1 MQFLQFCKKRGI
13 FDDIQKLVEVLF
25 PIKDAILS
33 LKRNNANLADCYI
46 NLLQVVASIKKM
58 DQNDY
63 KVMTNIFTYVTIGIL
78 VTPSEFDNLIELA
91 GELWKEWGHK
101 RNSIIEIQNCIPKLE
116 NIV

>member
-1 MQFLQFCKKRGI
+1 MFIRYEEFNDLKYLLAFFLH
-13 FDDIQKLVEVLF
+13 LEW
-25 PIKDAILS
+25 KD
-33 LKRNNANLADCYI
+33 R
-46 NLLQVVASIKKM
+46 
-58 DQNDY
+58 
-63 KVMTNIFTYVTIGIL
+63 IL